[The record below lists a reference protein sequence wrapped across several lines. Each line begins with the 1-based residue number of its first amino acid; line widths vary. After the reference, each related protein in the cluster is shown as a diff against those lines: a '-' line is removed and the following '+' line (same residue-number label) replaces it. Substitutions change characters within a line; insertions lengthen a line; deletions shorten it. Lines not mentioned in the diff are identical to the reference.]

1 VLLSYARAGL
11 SLVLTAAVALA
22 PFAANATGPKAS
34 PAASASASAAAPTPA
49 PDAGVETAIDA
60 GTDAPSEPG
69 KPTAE
74 QCIDANETAQRL
86 TRAGSLGPAQEQVE
100 ICLDSACPEPIRADC
115 GELEKQIRMSMPTVV
130 FEAHDKSG
138 ATVTAVKVTM
148 DGKVI
153 AEKLDGS
160 PLYVTPGKHTFEFE
174 SPGLPRTS
182 KTLVFN
188 AGDKRSERV
197 NMIDMTGPLL
207 RTTGLVLA
215 GIGVIAIGYG
225 SYRGIR
231 AKTTYDDALKHC
243 PNGPN
248 SCSAAGEEGGDEAHD
263 HAAAATT
270 SMVVGSLLVA
280 GGAALYLLVPA
291 EGFRVTPAVQQGGLS
306 VTAGG
311 TW

>member
-1 VLLSYARAGL
+1 VSQGRAGL
-11 SLVLTAAVALA
+11 SLVLAAAVATAPLA
-22 PFAANATGPKAS
+22 AHATDPKAS
-34 PAASASASAAAPTPA
+34 PAASASAAA
-49 PDAGVETAIDA
+49 PDAGAAATADA
-60 GTDAPSEPG
+60 GAEVPAEPG
-69 KPTAE
+69 KPTKE

-100 ICLDSACPEPIRADC
+100 ICLDSACPEPIRVDC
-115 GELEKQIRMSMPTVV
+115 GELEKQIRLSMPTVV

-148 DGKVI
+148 DGKTI
-153 AEKLDGS
+153 AERLEGS
-160 PLYVTPGKHTFEFE
+160 PLYVTPGKHTFVFE

-188 AGDKRSERV
+188 AGEKRNERV

-215 GIGVIAIGYG
+215 GIGVLAIGYG
-225 SYRGIR
+225 SYQGIR
-231 AKTTYDDALKHC
+231 AKTTYDDALEHC

-248 SCSAAGEEGGDEAHD
+248 SCSAAGEEGGEEAHD
-263 HAAAATT
+263 HATAATT
-270 SMVVGSLLVA
+270 SIIVGSVLVA
-280 GGAALYLLVPA
+280 GGAALYLFVPA
-291 EGFRVTPAVQQGGLS
+291 EGFRVTPVVQQGGLS

>member
-1 VLLSYARAGL
+1 
-11 SLVLTAAVALA
+11 
-22 PFAANATGPKAS
+22 
-34 PAASASASAAAPTPA
+34 
-49 PDAGVETAIDA
+49 
-60 GTDAPSEPG
+60 
-69 KPTAE
+69 
-74 QCIDANETAQRL
+74 
-86 TRAGSLGPAQEQVE
+86 
-100 ICLDSACPEPIRADC
+100 
-115 GELEKQIRMSMPTVV
+115 ELEKQIRIAMPTVV

-138 ATVTAVKVTM
+138 ATVSAVKVTM

-188 AGDKRSERV
+188 AGEKRNERV

-215 GIGVIAIGYG
+215 GIGVLAIGYG

-243 PNGPN
+243 PNGPD
-248 SCSAAGEEGGDEAHD
+248 SCSEAGAEGGEDAHD

-270 SMVVGSLLVA
+270 SIIVGSVLVA
-280 GGAALYLLVPA
+280 GGAALYLLVP
-291 EGFRVTPAVQQGGLS
+291 EQGFRITPAVQQGGLS